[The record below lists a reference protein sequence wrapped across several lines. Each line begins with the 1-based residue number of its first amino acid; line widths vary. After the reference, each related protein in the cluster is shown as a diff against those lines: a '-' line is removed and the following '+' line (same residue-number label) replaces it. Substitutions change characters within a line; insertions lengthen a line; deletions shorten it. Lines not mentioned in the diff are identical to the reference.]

1 MSDLVF
7 KNVSFKFERE
17 FIFKNINFSYDL
29 KDFLIV
35 LGPNGAGKS
44 TFLKLILGILRPN
57 SGEILREFGTQI
69 KNIGYV
75 PQLISPNKSF
85 PISVLEVV
93 LMGRL
98 DKKKLFFY
106 SKADKIAALEA
117 LARVKMAEFAT
128 RKISDL
134 SGGQRQRV
142 YIARALCSEAKL
154 LVLDEPLANIDIGGQ
169 FQIYS
174 LLKELGQSGIGIIS
188 VTHETNLALN
198 YATKALYIEN
208 GALATHAIKAN
219 ATSTEFLQHLLHQHK
234 HICEVELALKECSCK
249 H

>member
-1 MSDLVF
+1 MSNLVF

-17 FIFKNINFSYDL
+17 FIFKNINFAYDL

-106 SKADKIAALEA
+106 SKADKI
-117 LARVKMAEFAT
+117 
-128 RKISDL
+128 SDL

-154 LVLDEPLANIDIGGQ
+154 LVLDEPLANIDVGGQ

-174 LLKELGQSGIGIIS
+174 LLKELNQNDIGIIS

-208 GALATHAIKAN
+208 GALTTHAIKAN